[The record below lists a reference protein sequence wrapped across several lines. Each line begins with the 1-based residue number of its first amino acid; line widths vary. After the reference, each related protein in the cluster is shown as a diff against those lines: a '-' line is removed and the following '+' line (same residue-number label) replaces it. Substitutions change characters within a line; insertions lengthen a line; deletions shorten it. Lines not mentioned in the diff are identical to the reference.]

1 MAKVKNFFSKV
12 GRWFKNHAPSKRR
25 IIQVYA
31 ALLTNANI
39 KGFVTGRIYRGGTK
53 NLCTPGLNCYSCP
66 GAVAACPLGALQDS
80 LSKSD
85 TSFPYYILGI
95 LGLLGLMFARTICG
109 FFCPVGLGQE
119 LLHKIK
125 TPKLK
130 KSRFTRVLSYFKYVL
145 LAVLVIA
152 IPLIYQGVPAFCKY
166 VCPAG
171 TFGGAGGLLI
181 NPNNTDFFDMLG
193 YLFSWKFVLLVIFI
207 VGSIFVYRFFCRFF
221 CPLGAIYGFFNK
233 IALMGVK
240 LDEEKCVDCGLC
252 IQTCQMDINHVGDH
266 ECINCGACIKVCPT
280 QAISWKGSQIF
291 LHSNMVT
298 APAAAAESS
307 EKVNLLA
314 VGSNGNTVTA
324 PLAET
329 DATVSTQTAQ
339 EAVKEQT
346 VIKPVEEEGKIQPTS
361 TGNAIKAP
369 AMVKV
374 KHPKK
379 GKKYWLE
386 FAAWI
391 AAAVVLITALVYYNF
406 LAPTSSTVASA
417 VGDKCPDFTL
427 TLCESEG
434 SKRDGGYY
442 KKVSSNVIADD
453 TIYIKGTVTVIN
465 FWYTDCKPC
474 KEELPYFAK
483 VKEEFGDSILMI
495 TVQTDNNSST
505 QEFID
510 NTKDETDETKLWR
523 DWGIIF
529 AEEDTSLDTF
539 GMFGGKAAYPRTII
553 IDSDGIIIYTHDNKV
568 PETELRAKIQEALD
582 K

>member
-1 MAKVKNFFSKV
+1 MAKVRNFFLKV

-53 NLCTPGLNCYSCP
+53 NLCSPGLNCYSCP
-66 GAVAACPLGALQDS
+66 GAVGACPLGALQDS
-80 LSKSD
+80 LAKSG

-130 KSRFTRVLSYFKYVL
+130 KSRYTRILSYFKYVL
-145 LAVLVIA
+145 LAVFVIA
-152 IPLIYQGVPAFCKY
+152 IPIIYQGIPAFCKY

-181 NPNNTDFFDMLG
+181 NPNNADYFDMLG

-207 VGSIFVYRFFCRFF
+207 VGSIFIYRFFCRFF

-252 IQTCQMDINHVGDH
+252 VQTCQMDIKHVGDH

-291 LHSNMVT
+291 LRSNMVT
-298 APAAAAESS
+298 APAVPAEST
-307 EKVNLLA
+307 EKVNLLE
-314 VGSNGNTVTA
+314 VSKPSQTVLKTT
-324 PLAET
+324 P
-329 DATVSTQTAQ
+329 
-339 EAVKEQT
+339 EAVTTQRAKEEVEDKT
-346 VIKPVEEEGKIQPTS
+346 VINPVEEEGKIQPTA
-361 TGNAIKAP
+361 TGNEIKAP

-374 KHPKK
+374 KRPPK
-379 GKKYWLE
+379 GKRYWYEL
-386 FAAWI
+386 AAWI
-391 AAAVVLITALVYYNF
+391 AAAVVLVTALVYYNF
-406 LAPTSSTVASA
+406 LAPTASTVAYD

-427 TLCESEG
+427 SIYESEA
-434 SKRDGGYY
+434 SKKDGGYY
-442 KKVSSNVIADD
+442 TKFSSNVIADD
-453 TIYIKGTVTVIN
+453 TICSKGKVTVIN
-465 FWYTDCKPC
+465 FWYTDCDPC
-474 KEELPYFAK
+474 KKELPYFAK
-483 VKEEFGDSILMI
+483 VKEEYGEQILMV
-495 TVQTDNNSST
+495 TVQTDPYADV
-505 QEFID
+505 QKFID
-510 NTKDETDETKLWR
+510 TTIDTTDGTTPWR

-529 AEEDTSLDTF
+529 AEEDSSLDTY
-539 GMFGGKAAYPRTII
+539 GMFGGTDAYPTTAI
-553 IDSDGIIIYTHDNKV
+553 IDADGIISFYRNGSLEE
-568 PETELRAKIQEALD
+568 ETLRSEIQKALD

>member
-1 MAKVKNFFSKV
+1 MAKVKNFFIKT
-12 GRWFKNHAPSKRR
+12 GQWFKNHAPSKRR

-66 GAVAACPLGALQDS
+66 GAVGACPLGALQDS
-80 LSKSD
+80 LAKSG

-95 LGLLGLMFARTICG
+95 LGLLGLLFARTICG

-130 KSRFTRVLSYFKYVL
+130 KSRFTRVLSYLKYVL

-152 IPLIYQGVPAFCKY
+152 IPIIYQGIPAFCKY

-181 NPNNTDFFDMLG
+181 NPGNADFFDMLG

-207 VGSIFVYRFFCRFF
+207 VGSIFIYRFFCRFF

-252 IQTCQMDINHVGDH
+252 IQTCQMDIKHVGDH

-291 LHSNMVT
+291 LHSNMAT
-298 APAAAAESS
+298 ASAAANEAE
-307 EKVNLLA
+307 KINLLA
-314 VGSNGNTVTA
+314 VNSNNQTATMSTPKAVT
-324 PLAET
+324 
-329 DATVSTQTAQ
+329 TQTAQ
-339 EAVKEQT
+339 ETVKAET
-346 VIKPVEEEGKIQPTS
+346 VIHPVEEEGKIQPTA

-374 KHPKK
+374 KRPPK
-379 GKKYWLE
+379 GRRYWLE

-391 AAAVVLITALVYYNF
+391 VAAVVLLTALVYYNF
-406 LAPTSSTVASA
+406 LAPTASTVAYG

-427 TLCESEG
+427 TLYESEG
-434 SKRDGGYY
+434 SKKDGGYY

-453 TIYIKGTVTVIN
+453 TICSKDKVTVIN
-465 FWYTDCKPC
+465 FWYTDCDPC
-474 KEELPYFAK
+474 KAELPYFAK
-483 VKEEFGDSILMI
+483 VKQEYGDEILMI
-495 TVQTDNNSST
+495 TVQTDPYADV

-510 NTKDETDETKLWR
+510 TTLDPTDNATHWR

-529 AEEDTSLDTF
+529 AEEDPSLDTY
-539 GMFGGKAAYPRTII
+539 GMFGGKSAYPTTVI
-553 IDSDGIIIYTHDNKV
+553 IDADGVISFYRDGSL
-568 PETELRAKIQEALD
+568 PEATLREEIQKALE